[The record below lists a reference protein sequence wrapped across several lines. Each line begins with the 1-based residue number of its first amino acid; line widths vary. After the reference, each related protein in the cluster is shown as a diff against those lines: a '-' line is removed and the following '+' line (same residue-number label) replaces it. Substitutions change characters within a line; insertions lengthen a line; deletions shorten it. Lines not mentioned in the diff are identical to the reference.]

1 MKTFV
6 VLGHSGKHEEADTK
20 VVYVGTD
27 EDKAFSWEGD
37 GYIHSYSVELW
48 LNEKQL
54 KGWYGTKE
62 EWKVEIDRI
71 EELRKSIQ
79 WKQEQAEREQ
89 AELFELQEQLE
100 KR

>member
-6 VLGHSGKHEEADTK
+6 VLGHSGKYEEVDTK
-20 VVYVGTD
+20 IVYVGTD
-27 EDKAFSWEGD
+27 ENEAFSWESD

-48 LNEKQL
+48 LNEKQA
-54 KGWYGTKE
+54 KGWYGTKD
-62 EWKVEIDRI
+62 EWNIDVDRI

-79 WKQEQAEREQ
+79 WKQEQADREQ

-100 KR
+100 K